1 MIMRQEN
8 VMNDKIQL
16 SVVIPTKNRAA
27 MLRTVLESIE
37 RQPADP
43 DVYEVLVID
52 NGSTDE
58 TSSVAENFSGKI
70 KNFRYFYDARPGL
83 HVGRNKGLLESKG
96 ELVGYLDDDVIL
108 FPNWI
113 NAVIDAFEDKEVVR
127 LGGSVI
133 PYNMK
138 ILSKEF
144 RKKYEIV
151 RGSFHFL
158 YCISCFWQTGI
169 SEQDNRVCRAGSDMG
184 FGGNSVYRKSILLKC
199 RGFHPDGMPKH
210 LLMYRGDGETYV
222 EHFILGHNMKEL
234 YCAQASVYH
243 MIDEKR
249 VDDSYI
255 DYMHFRNGISAMYTR
270 LRADGLK
277 GGMIYFWRTFRETI
291 SDRKINKRIQGELY
305 LLLYYIFYKRI
316 RHWVHKENY
325 F

>member
-1 MIMRQEN
+1 MI
-8 VMNDKIQL
+8 DKIKL
-16 SVVIPTKNRAA
+16 SIVIPTKNRAA
-27 MLRTVLESIE
+27 MLGTVLESIE

-113 NAVIDAFEDKEVVR
+113 NAVISAFEDNEVVR

-138 ILSKEF
+138 ILSKEL

-151 RGSFHFL
+151 RGDFHFL
-158 YCISCFWQTGI
+158 YCISCFWQAGI
-169 SEQDNRVCRAGSDMG
+169 SEQDNRVCRAGIEMG
-184 FGGNSVYRKSILLKC
+184 FGGNSVYRRSLLIKC
-199 RGFHPDGMPKH
+199 KGFHPDGMPKH

-222 EHFILGHNMKEL
+222 EGFIQRHNMKEM

-243 MIDEKR
+243 VIDEKR
-249 VDDSYI
+249 VDDNYI
-255 DYMHFRNGISAMYTR
+255 DYMYFRNGISQMYTC
-270 LRADGLK
+270 LRESGLE
-277 GGMIYFWRTFRETI
+277 GGTRHFLKVLKEIVHT
-291 SDRKINKRIQGELY
+291 RKISAYNRGEMY
-305 LLLYYIFYKRI
+305 LLFYYIFYKRV
-316 RHWVHKENY
+316 RRWVHKKYY